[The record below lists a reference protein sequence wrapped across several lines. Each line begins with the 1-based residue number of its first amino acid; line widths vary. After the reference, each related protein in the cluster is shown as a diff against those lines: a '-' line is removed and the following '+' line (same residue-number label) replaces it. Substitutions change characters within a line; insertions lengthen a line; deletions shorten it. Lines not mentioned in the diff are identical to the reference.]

1 MFWSQFCS
9 FSSKENYLSPKYMRY
24 KVHELTLRRNV
35 GVYQL
40 YFVTL
45 RDARWY
51 HIYYLLWENIL
62 LDLSSVN
69 TFLPLMLK
77 HMGKSGTKLRLLP
90 NSFLSILNDLQT

>member
-51 HIYYLLWENIL
+51 HILLTVGEHIARL
-62 LDLSSVN
+62 ELS
-69 TFLPLMLK
+69 
-77 HMGKSGTKLRLLP
+77 
-90 NSFLSILNDLQT
+90 